1 MFLSNKLLWA
11 LADHS
16 KMGSSLFAD
25 LALEYDL
32 RALEE
37 SRNAPDEFDRPVS
50 QKVRINKE
58 TGEIE

>member
-16 KMGSSLFAD
+16 KMGNPVLAD

-37 SRNAPDEFDRPVS
+37 TRNAPDKFDRPVPIRV
-50 QKVRINKE
+50 QINKQ